1 MEAAGEAADVYEA
14 MEAYHARGWT
24 DGLPVV
30 PPTAE
35 TAERFLEAAGLEAED
50 AVFHLAE
57 RRRTVRAGKVALNAV
72 MAGCLPAYMPV
83 ILAAL
88 EAMADPAY
96 NLHSSATS
104 TGGAAPFMVV
114 NGPVRREIGLNME
127 GNIYGPGSRA
137 GATIGRALR
146 LVIINCLGSKPGL
159 LDRSTQGNPGKYS
172 FTFAEWEEKSPW
184 EPLSADLRHPAGASA
199 VTLLAA
205 EGPHN
210 IQNHYGRGLGIAR
223 TAAATMAGLGSMSE
237 GQSFFVFA
245 PEHAHLLAEEFPT
258 KRALREYLFENATL
272 PLDLLL
278 ETGKIDRPVAADEKG
293 RVRHALAPEDI
304 HVVVAGG
311 EAGGHSSWVPSWSR
325 RRNGEA
331 VTRPVLGAEA
341 RRALKKQGRP
351 MGDERRGGSIE

>member
-1 MEAAGEAADVYEA
+1 M
-14 MEAYHARGWT
+14 
-24 DGLPVV
+24 PVV
-30 PPTAE
+30 
-35 TAERFLEAAGLEAED
+35 
-50 AVFHLAE
+50 
-57 RRRTVRAGKVALNAV
+57 
-72 MAGCLPAYMPV
+72 
-83 ILAAL
+83 LAAL

-96 NLHSSATS
+96 NIHSSATS

-114 NGPVRREIGLNME
+114 NGPVRHEIGLNMQ
-127 GNIYGPGSRA
+127 GNIYGPGNRA

-172 FTFAEWEEKSPW
+172 FTFAEWEETSPW
-184 EPLSADLRHPAGASA
+184 EPLNVELGYPAGTST

-210 IQNHYGRGLGIAR
+210 IQNHYGKGRGIAE

-245 PEHAHLLAEEFPT
+245 PEHAHLLGEEFPT
-258 KRALREYLFENATL
+258 KRELQEYLFENATL
-272 PLDLLL
+272 PLSLLL
-278 ETGKIDRPVAADEKG
+278 QTGKLDEPIDADANG
-293 RVRHALAPEDI
+293 NVRHALKPDDI
-304 HVVVAGG
+304 YIVVAGG

-331 VTRPVLGAEA
+331 VTRPVLSAA
-341 RRALKKQGRP
+341 
-351 MGDERRGGSIE
+351 ERRETRG

>member
-1 MEAAGEAADVYEA
+1 MDAVSEAVDLYEA
-14 MEAYHARGWT
+14 MEVYHARGWT

-30 PPTAE
+30 PPRPDLL
-35 TAERFLEAAGLEAED
+35 ERFLEASGLEAED
-50 AVFHLAE
+50 VVFRLAE
-57 RRRTVRAGKVALNAV
+57 RKRTVRAAKVALNAI
-72 MAGCLPAYMPV
+72 MAGCLPSYMPV

-114 NGPVRREIGLNME
+114 NGPVRHEIDLNMA
-127 GNIYGPGSRA
+127 GNIYGPGNRA

-184 EPLSADLRHPAGASA
+184 EPLSVDLGHAEGRSA

-210 IQNHYGRGLGIAR
+210 IQNHYGRGRGIAE
-223 TAAATMAGLGSMSE
+223 TAASTMAGLGSMSE

-245 PEHAHLLAEEFPT
+245 PEHAHLLGQEFPT
-258 KRALREYLFENATL
+258 KRELREYLFENATL
-272 PLDLLL
+272 PLRLLL
-278 ETGKIDRPVAADEKG
+278 KTGKIDKPIAADENG
-293 RVRHALAPEDI
+293 NVRHALTPEDV

-325 RRNGEA
+325 RRNGET
-331 VTRPVLGAEA
+331 VTRPVLSAAE
-341 RRALKKQGRP
+341 RKSKNTESNDGELT
-351 MGDERRGGSIE
+351 GGSA